1 MDHEGEICDSCRE
14 AVLRTYH
21 EMLAK
26 GRDEITA
33 LRSAMH
39 VLALRHPND
48 RPGVRADLLAE
59 WLASA

>member
-1 MDHEGEICDSCRE
+1 MSHIGDPSDNGRE
-14 AVLRTYH
+14 AALRTYH

-39 VLALRHPND
+39 VLALRHPDEN
-48 RPGVRADLLAE
+48 PGTRADLLAE